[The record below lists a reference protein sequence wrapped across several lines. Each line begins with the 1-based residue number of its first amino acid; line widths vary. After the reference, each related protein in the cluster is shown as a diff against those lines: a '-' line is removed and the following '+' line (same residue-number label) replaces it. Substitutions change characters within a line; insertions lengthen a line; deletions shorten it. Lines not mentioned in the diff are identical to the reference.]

1 MELAQQSIKGIPKH
15 ILLNS
20 SPCVLSHVLVWVIPL
35 FLCASLFFFCPIGT
49 HRYCLYCPPLTL
61 SSLLVFWVLPLFR
74 CLTVSGKLSSLI
86 FFLSMQ
92 CALFFL
98 SSLFSLRE
106 GCREEMYVGSTS
118 GLLMCGSDRS
128 VYVGGWVS
136 VCVFTCRSLCVCVWG
151 CIYVEQRYGAS
162 EVIRV
167 LVKAPPPQR
176 SFALHLPGFVFLT
189 LSCSSDPFTLCWCL
203 SLAHCCMTVSHQ
215 HSPQR
220 AECVPANGG
229 VKAICECLLKN
240 SSSCILFLL
249 FMNLCVR
256 VGGCVPVHVF
266 VVGVKDNL
274 CFAIC

>member
-1 MELAQQSIKGIPKH
+1 
-15 ILLNS
+15 
-20 SPCVLSHVLVWVIPL
+20 
-35 FLCASLFFFCPIGT
+35 
-49 HRYCLYCPPLTL
+49 
-61 SSLLVFWVLPLFR
+61 
-74 CLTVSGKLSSLI
+74 
-86 FFLSMQ
+86 
-92 CALFFL
+92 
-98 SSLFSLRE
+98 
-106 GCREEMYVGSTS
+106 MYVGSTS

-151 CIYVEQRYGAS
+151 CVYVEQRYGAS
-162 EVIRV
+162 EVIWV

-220 AECVPANGG
+220 AECVPTNGG
-229 VKAICECLLKN
+229 VKAICECLLKS

-249 FMNLCVR
+249 FMNLCVC
-256 VGGCVPVHVF
+256 VGGCVCGGGQRQPVF
-266 VVGVKDNL
+266 CNL
-274 CFAIC
+274 LKHKTGEILVLEETAPSSTTSLCQVIHIYNLRIWAM

>member
-1 MELAQQSIKGIPKH
+1 
-15 ILLNS
+15 
-20 SPCVLSHVLVWVIPL
+20 
-35 FLCASLFFFCPIGT
+35 
-49 HRYCLYCPPLTL
+49 
-61 SSLLVFWVLPLFR
+61 
-74 CLTVSGKLSSLI
+74 
-86 FFLSMQ
+86 MQ

-151 CIYVEQRYGAS
+151 CVYVEQRYGAS
-162 EVIRV
+162 EVIWV

-220 AECVPANGG
+220 AECVPTNGG

-274 CFAIC
+274 FFAIC

>member
-1 MELAQQSIKGIPKH
+1 MLPSSFFVLLGHITTVSIARPSLC
-15 ILLNS
+15 LLCLCSGSFHSFAVLLYRES
-20 SPCVLSHVLVWVIPL
+20 SVLSFSSCLCSALCSSCPL
-35 FLCASLFFFCPIGT
+35 YSHCGRGVEKRCTWEAHLGYSCVAAIGV
-49 HRYCLYCPPLTL
+49 YL
-61 SSLLVFWVLPLFR
+61 W
-74 CLTVSGKLSSLI
+74 
-86 FFLSMQ
+86 
-92 CALFFL
+92 AD
-98 SSLFSLRE
+98 
-106 GCREEMYVGSTS
+106 GCQ
-118 GLLMCGSDRS
+118 
-128 VYVGGWVS
+128 
-136 VCVFTCRSLCVCVWG
+136 CVFTCRSLCVCVWG

-162 EVIRV
+162 EVIWV